1 MVPAAGQAGDAPGR
15 DAVSETPEKK
25 PKLIS
30 EQPCHSAGQ
39 RQQGCLLPCTMPRS
53 YRPCLTCGGA
63 SQGPAPTPLAAG
75 PPAAGCGRAH
85 ASAGAEMG
93 ASERDLVQQGT
104 RGKQRHA
111 NYIPLGDN
119 TTTITCCTLARCRAA
134 ARCAPK
140 RRLRLGCPP
149 CWRAS
154 SAAAK
159 LDTACPRAG
168 RSSPCASP
176 APRSRDAC
184 RLRRTSVADAAR
196 RIAAMAAR

>member
-25 PKLIS
+25 PKSIS

-104 RGKQRHA
+104 RGEQGFGATYHSLMTQQ
-111 NYIPLGDN
+111 PSP
-119 TTTITCCTLARCRAA
+119 A
-134 ARCAPK
+134 ARWQGAEPPPGARQSGGCAWAARPAGG
-140 RRLRLGCPP
+140 LRLPP
-149 CWRAS
+149 PSWTRRVPELAG
-154 SAAAK
+154 
-159 LDTACPRAG
+159 PRRVLALHPDLVTPAG
-168 RSSPCASP
+168 
-176 APRSRDAC
+176 
-184 RLRRTSVADAAR
+184 
-196 RIAAMAAR
+196 